1 MSRDLLVQPYSRREF
16 VVVSGGMLLGAAC
29 VGCRD
34 AETRPT
40 VKILPLETKPS
51 PKEYHQ
57 MVRARIG
64 RVRNSGRVGVG
75 SDDHVLIT
83 EPWGTA
89 FRGRCVAERRKN
101 HWVVTDASGASRE
114 LDGDDPVVF
123 RAEGDEVI
131 EVRLSATKQRRYAGS
146 VHLHP
151 RPSIGD
157 ISFDVVSHVDMESY
171 LPGVLAGELYAH
183 WHPETFAAQAVAAR
197 SYAMVQAAQRE
208 TTSHYDVTD
217 GPSTQVYLGDVALRV
232 AHRAAEETRGLVLA
246 WQDAVVPGYYSS
258 CCGGLAATAMDAISN
273 VPSHDIPP
281 LQGHDGYDACTSLDL
296 HQWVVERRPR
306 TLVKRLESYAR
317 DRGDI
322 ASLSSVPLPRSI
334 ETAAV
339 NRHGRPTR
347 LAIRGGRNRSVE
359 VGADMFMRAANY
371 STSSIT
377 ALSATD
383 RVQSSHVGA
392 HRDGA
397 NLTLTG
403 FGLGHGVGLCQRGAQ
418 VLAGRGE
425 TFETILKWYFPSV
438 SLQQMQDVS
447 T

>member
-1 MSRDLLVQPYSRREF
+1 M
-16 VVVSGGMLLGAAC
+16 
-29 VGCRD
+29 
-34 AETRPT
+34 
-40 VKILPLETKPS
+40 
-51 PKEYHQ
+51 
-57 MVRARIG
+57 
-64 RVRNSGRVGVG
+64 
-75 SDDHVLIT
+75 
-83 EPWGTA
+83 
-89 FRGRCVAERRKN
+89 
-101 HWVVTDASGASRE
+101 
-114 LDGDDPVVF
+114 
-123 RAEGDEVI
+123 
-131 EVRLSATKQRRYAGS
+131 
-146 VHLHP
+146 
-151 RPSIGD
+151 
-157 ISFDVVSHVDMESY
+157 
-171 LPGVLAGELYAH
+171 
-183 WHPETFAAQAVAAR
+183 
-197 SYAMVQAAQRE
+197 
-208 TTSHYDVTD
+208 
-217 GPSTQVYLGDVALRV
+217 
-232 AHRAAEETRGLVLA
+232 
-246 WQDAVVPGYYSS
+246 
-258 CCGGLAATAMDAISN
+258 
-273 VPSHDIPP
+273 
-281 LQGHDGYDACTSLDL
+281 
-296 HQWVVERRPR
+296 ERRPR